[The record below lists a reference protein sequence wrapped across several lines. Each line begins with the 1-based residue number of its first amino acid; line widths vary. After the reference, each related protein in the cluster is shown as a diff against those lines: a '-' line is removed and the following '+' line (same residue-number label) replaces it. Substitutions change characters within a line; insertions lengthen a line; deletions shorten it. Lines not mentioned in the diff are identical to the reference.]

1 MSFSKDFLW
10 GVATAAYQIE
20 GAWDEAG
27 KGESIWDMFCR
38 KPGAIKEGHDGK
50 QACDHYHRI
59 NEDIDLMKTMGIKA
73 YRLSISWPRILPN
86 GTGQVNQAGLDFYS
100 HLIDKLIIAGIEPI
114 ITLYHWDLPKT
125 LFMKGGWL
133 NRNIAEDFAN
143 YARICVDAFGDR
155 VEKWITLN
163 EPQCFI
169 FLGHSAGVHAPGLD
183 LPLKECLQ
191 AGHHALLA
199 HGKAAIAMRE
209 VSDKIKIACAPMGLF
224 KLPASDSPEDIEAA
238 RKASFHVDG
247 DHGFWTS
254 WWYDPIYL
262 GHYPK
267 QGWQEFGDDVPE
279 IEAGDMKI
287 ISTEMDF
294 LATNFYMGDE
304 VKAQGDSW
312 VLTPEDPNIP
322 RTAFDW
328 KVTPE
333 LLYWGPRFLYERY
346 GKEIMITEN
355 GFSQDDNMS
364 ADGAIHDEN
373 RISYTQQYLRH
384 LQRAVEESVP
394 VTGYMHWSLMDN
406 FEWGEGYTQRF
417 GLTYIDYQTG
427 KRTIKDS
434 GYWYR
439 DLIHSNG
446 AILSEA
452 ELLSI

>member
-10 GVATAAYQIE
+10 GAATAAYQIE
-20 GAWDEAG
+20 GAYKEAG

-38 KPGAIKEGHDGK
+38 KEGAIKEGHDGK
-50 QACDHYHRI
+50 KACDHYNRI
-59 NEDIDLMKTMGIKA
+59 DEDIALMKSLGIKA
-73 YRLSISWPRILPN
+73 YRLSLSWPRILPN
-86 GTGQVNQAGLDFYS
+86 GVGEVNHAGLDFYS
-100 HLIDKLIIAGIEPI
+100 DLIDKLIAAGIEPI

-143 YARICVDAFGDR
+143 YAKICVEAFADR

-163 EPQCFI
+163 EPQCFV
-169 FLGHSAGVHAPGLD
+169 FLGHSAGVHAPGLE

-209 VSDKIKIACAPMGLF
+209 VSHKIKIACAPMGLF
-224 KLPASDSPEDIEAA
+224 KLPASENSEDIEAA

-262 GHYPK
+262 GHYPQ
-267 QGWQEFGDDVPE
+267 QGWKEFGDNVPQVE
-279 IEAGDMKI
+279 EGDMEI
-287 ISTEMDF
+287 ISSEMDF

-304 VKAQGDSW
+304 VKAEGDSW
-312 VLTPEDPNIP
+312 VLSPEDPSIAK
-322 RTAFDW
+322 TAFDW
-328 KVTPE
+328 KVTPS

-355 GFSQDDNMS
+355 GFSQHDVI
-364 ADGAIHDEN
+364 AEDGAVHDQN
-373 RISYTQQYLRH
+373 RILYTKQYLSH
-384 LQRAVEESVP
+384 LQRAVEENVP

-417 GLTYIDYQTG
+417 GLTYINYETG
-427 KRTIKDS
+427 ERTIKDS

-439 DLIHSNG
+439 DLIDSNG
-446 AILSEA
+446 ALLKEA
-452 ELLSI
+452 ELALV